1 MRVAILGTG
10 GIGLGYAALLAAN
23 GHSPVLWSPTGG
35 GVVAPGGRVTV
46 TGVIPG
52 AFVAE
57 AAASCAAAVAGAEV
71 VIIAVNGVGHRA
83 VMDALA
89 PALNAGQM
97 VIVSAQLSCSAAYL
111 AGRLAARGV
120 VVPVAAW
127 ATTAVTA
134 RRVALDRVH
143 ISGVRQRLD
152 VATFPARL
160 AEGGLA
166 SCRALFGDRF
176 EARSD
181 LLAITLSN
189 LNPPVHLAN
198 MLCNL
203 TRAERGENWSNY
215 GSITPAVARLIEALD
230 GERLALAV
238 AFGVTV
244 RSVHEHVA
252 LSFGVE
258 RGPLGGMMAEVY
270 RLRPELAGPATLDT
284 RFITEDVPFGLV
296 PLAFL
301 ARRAGV
307 AVQLHDAGIAL
318 AGALYGRDF
327 AGENDLLPHLG
338 FDGCDAARI
347 HALLRG

>member
-120 VVPVAAW
+120 VVPVADW
-127 ATTAVTA
+127 GKNAVTT
-134 RRVALDRVH
+134 RSVAL
-143 ISGVRQRLD
+143 
-152 VATFPARL
+152 
-160 AEGGLA
+160 
-166 SCRALFGDRF
+166 
-176 EARSD
+176 
-181 LLAITLSN
+181 
-189 LNPPVHLAN
+189 
-198 MLCNL
+198 
-203 TRAERGENWSNY
+203 
-215 GSITPAVARLIEALD
+215 
-230 GERLALAV
+230 
-238 AFGVTV
+238 
-244 RSVHEHVA
+244 
-252 LSFGVE
+252 
-258 RGPLGGMMAEVY
+258 
-270 RLRPELAGPATLDT
+270 
-284 RFITEDVPFGLV
+284 
-296 PLAFL
+296 
-301 ARRAGV
+301 
-307 AVQLHDAGIAL
+307 
-318 AGALYGRDF
+318 
-327 AGENDLLPHLG
+327 
-338 FDGCDAARI
+338 
-347 HALLRG
+347 